1 MKFINK
7 IKTYKDLQ
15 GQLIPVGT
23 CFLYD
28 DTILKCCKAKT
39 SDSCNECYF
48 EKKCDFFYRYMFC
61 ISKDCD
67 GKVIDVIYIK
77 ES

>member
-7 IKTYKDLQ
+7 IKTYEDFK
-15 GQLIPVGT
+15 GQFIPVGT

-28 DTILKCCKAKT
+28 DIILKCCKVKA
-39 SDSCNECYF
+39 SNFCNGCYFKRECYF
-48 EKKCDFFYRYMFC
+48 LDRHMFC

-67 GKVIDVIYIK
+67 GKIVDVIYVK